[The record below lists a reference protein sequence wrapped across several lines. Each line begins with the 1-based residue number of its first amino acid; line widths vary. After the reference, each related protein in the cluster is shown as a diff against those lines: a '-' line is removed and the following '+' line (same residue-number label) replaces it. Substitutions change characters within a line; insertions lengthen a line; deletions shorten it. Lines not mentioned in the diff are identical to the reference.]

1 MQPLFPFGHG
11 LSYSTFN
18 FSNLTVQG
26 AFPNISVSLTVANVA
41 GPPGREVP
49 QLYLQGPL
57 PGDAMALKAFANTGE
72 VGAGGEARVI
82 MPLTARDFSFFDE
95 SVGAWAPYPPGDY
108 AFAVGASSADLRL
121 FGRVAAR

>member
-18 FSNLTVQG
+18 FSGLAVEG
-26 AFPNISVSLTVANVA
+26 AYPNITVSLTVANVA

-57 PGDAMALKAFANTGE
+57 PGDAMALKGFANTGE
-72 VGAGGEARVI
+72 VGVGGAAIVSIALSARE
-82 MPLTARDFSFFDE
+82 LSFFDE
-95 SVGAWAPYPPGDY
+95 GVGAWAPYPPGEYD
-108 AFAVGASSADLRL
+108 FAVGASSADLRL
-121 FGRVAAR
+121 FGSFRV